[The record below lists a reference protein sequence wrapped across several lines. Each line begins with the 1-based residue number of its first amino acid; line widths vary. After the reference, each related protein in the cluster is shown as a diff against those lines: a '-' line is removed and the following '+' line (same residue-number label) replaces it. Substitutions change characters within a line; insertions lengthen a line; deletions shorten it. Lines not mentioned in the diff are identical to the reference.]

1 MPPFPPTTVT
11 LPTTGSLESRVR
23 ALAEV
28 VSRKADQ
35 TAQPMFN
42 SVMLQAP
49 GGVVYRV
56 AVDDAGALVTSVVTR
71 G

>member
-1 MPPFPPTTVT
+1 MPPFPPTSVT

-28 VSRKADQ
+28 VSHKADQ

-71 G
+71 T